1 MHNAYLILVIL
12 SYIYTILYPIC
23 CIHMLS
29 YTTNTT
35 PILHPIPYY
44 YYHSSCIHL
53 GAGKGYTW
61 EESSK
66 VIDIKVHIDGVE
78 KREILTKRDIEVE
91 IL

>member
-1 MHNAYLILVIL
+1 M
-12 SYIYTILYPIC
+12 YTILY
-23 CIHMLS
+23 
-29 YTTNTT
+29 T
-35 PILHPIPYY
+35 PYYIYVHHTIPYY
-44 YYHSSCIHL
+44 YYHSSCIHI

-78 KREILTKRDIEVE
+78 KREVEKREILTKRDIDVE